1 MSKELAKDYFERH
14 SSNECHITSD
24 DRVFHDIGSAQSFA
38 SSLDDQKITS
48 YSRKEIETPVLDKQ
62 NLNDAVLK
70 FDPATADYKEAKALV
85 LALGLETASNKK
97 EDVFAAIVAYK
108 EILNTE
114 VE

>member
-1 MSKELAKDYFERH
+1 MSKDLAKDYFERH

-48 YSRKEIETPVLDKQ
+48 YTRKEIETPVI
-62 NLNDAVLK
+62 NLNDAVIQ

-85 LALGLETASNKK
+85 LALGLETLSNKK

-108 EILNTE
+108 ETLDLE
-114 VE
+114 VN